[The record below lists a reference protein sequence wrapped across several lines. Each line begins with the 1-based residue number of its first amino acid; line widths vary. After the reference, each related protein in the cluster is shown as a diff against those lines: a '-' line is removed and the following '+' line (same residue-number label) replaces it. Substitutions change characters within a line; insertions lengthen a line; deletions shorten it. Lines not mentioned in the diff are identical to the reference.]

1 MSSAPVQVVW
11 KDNLFVLDKINLKT
25 SNMNEGRPG
34 QLLNSDQCDIVLFI
48 FNQNKENYNYEILD
62 GLKWSVQHLNVFDQ

>member
-1 MSSAPVQVVW
+1 M
-11 KDNLFVLDKINLKT
+11 KHFF
-25 SNMNEGRPG
+25 NMNEGRPVL
-34 QLLNSDQCDIVLFI
+34 LLNSDQCDIVLFI